1 MTGGETNEDIFTST
15 ELLEKN
21 GDSWTFYEK
30 SLPRGLYALKGVS
43 VNNEVFVS
51 GGSLMNVYLLIL

>member
-1 MTGGETNEDIFTST
+1 MTGGETNVDIFAST

-21 GDSWTFYEK
+21 GDSWTLYEK
-30 SLPRGLYALKGVS
+30 SLPRGLYALNGVS

-51 GGSLMNVYLLIL
+51 GGSLMNICLLIL